1 MDSKKI
7 EQVIREHVNKFMTIP
22 GVFGVGEGMSHG
34 EQCIM
39 VFVQDKKSDSLKV
52 LPDSIEGYSIVIEES
67 GKFLSREKCG

>member
-1 MDSKKI
+1 MVSKNI
-7 EQVIREHVNKFMTIP
+7 EQVIKERVDKFMAIP

-52 LPDSIEGYSIVIEES
+52 LPDNIEGYSLVIEES
-67 GKFLSREKCG
+67 GEFLSREKCG